1 MFKLPILEWKV
12 LSNCRTSALLMKQS
26 YTAVTLTMA
35 FGIMLIAVGPLGS
48 VLAQTNTTANGA
60 GNATGGG
67 ASGNATGGG
76 ASGNATGGGA
86 SGNATGGGASG
97 NATGGGAS
105 GNVTGGATTASEIE
119 NLTQGNT
126 EALTNN
132 TEVTDKATGLAD
144 LQKEQTSTDPNM
156 TTPSG

>member
-1 MFKLPILEWKV
+1 
-12 LSNCRTSALLMKQS
+12 MKQS
-26 YTAVTLTMA
+26 CTVVTLTMA
-35 FGIMLIAVGPLGS
+35 FGIMLIAIGPLGS
-48 VLAQTNTTANGA
+48 VLAQTNTTAN
-60 GNATGGG
+60 G

-86 SGNATGGGASG
+86 SGNVTGGGASG

-119 NLTQGNT
+119 NLTKGNT

>member
-1 MFKLPILEWKV
+1 
-12 LSNCRTSALLMKQS
+12 MKQS
-26 YTAVTLTMA
+26 YTLVTLAMA
-35 FGIMLIAVGPLGS
+35 FGIMLIAVGPHGS
-48 VLAQTNTTANGA
+48 VFAQTNTTANGA
-60 GNATGGG
+60 GNATGG
-67 ASGNATGGG
+67 TG
-76 ASGNATGGGA
+76 
-86 SGNATGGGASG
+86 
-97 NATGGGAS
+97 

-119 NLTQGNT
+119 NLTQGTT

>member
-1 MFKLPILEWKV
+1 
-12 LSNCRTSALLMKQS
+12 MKQS
-26 YTAVTLTMA
+26 CTVVTLTMA

-48 VLAQTNTTANGA
+48 VLAQTNTTAN
-60 GNATGGG
+60 
-67 ASGNATGGG
+67 
-76 ASGNATGGGA
+76 GA

-119 NLTQGNT
+119 NLTKGNT

>member
-1 MFKLPILEWKV
+1 
-12 LSNCRTSALLMKQS
+12 MKQS
-26 YTAVTLTMA
+26 YTLVTLAMA
-35 FGIMLIAVGPLGS
+35 FGIMLIAIGPHGS
-48 VLAQTNTTANGA
+48 IFAQTNTTANGA
-60 GNATGGG
+60 GNATGG
-67 ASGNATGGG
+67 TG
-76 ASGNATGGGA
+76 
-86 SGNATGGGASG
+86 
-97 NATGGGAS
+97 

-119 NLTQGNT
+119 NLTQGTT

>member
-1 MFKLPILEWKV
+1 
-12 LSNCRTSALLMKQS
+12 MKQS
-26 YTAVTLTMA
+26 CTVVTLTMA

-48 VLAQTNTTANGA
+48 VLAQTNTTAN
-60 GNATGGG
+60 
-67 ASGNATGGG
+67 G

-119 NLTQGNT
+119 NLTKGNT

-132 TEVTDKATGLAD
+132 TEVTDKATGLVD
-144 LQKEQTSTDPNM
+144 LQKEQTGTDPNM
-156 TTPSG
+156 TAPSG

>member
-1 MFKLPILEWKV
+1 
-12 LSNCRTSALLMKQS
+12 MKQS
-26 YTAVTLTMA
+26 CTVVTLTMA
-35 FGIMLIAVGPLGS
+35 FGIMLIAIGPLGS
-48 VLAQTNTTANGA
+48 VLAQTNTTAN
-60 GNATGGG
+60 
-67 ASGNATGGG
+67 G

-119 NLTQGNT
+119 NLTKGNT

-156 TTPSG
+156 TAPSG

>member
-1 MFKLPILEWKV
+1 MNPFFLCREGIFKLHILEWKV
-12 LSNCRTSALLMKQS
+12 LSNCRRSALLMKQS
-26 YTAVTLTMA
+26 YTVVTLAMA
-35 FGIMLIAVGPLGS
+35 LGIMLIAVGPLGS
-48 VLAQTNTTANGA
+48 VFAQTNTTANGA
-60 GNATGGG
+60 GNATGG
-67 ASGNATGGG
+67 TG
-76 ASGNATGGGA
+76 
-86 SGNATGGGASG
+86 
-97 NATGGGAS
+97 

-132 TEVTDKATGLAD
+132 TEVTDEATGLAD

>member
-1 MFKLPILEWKV
+1 
-12 LSNCRTSALLMKQS
+12 MKQS
-26 YTAVTLTMA
+26 YTVVTLAMA
-35 FGIMLIAVGPLGS
+35 LGIMLIAVGPLGS
-48 VLAQTNTTANGA
+48 VFAQTNTTANGA
-60 GNATGGG
+60 GNATGGTG
-67 ASGNATGGG
+67 GNATGG
-76 ASGNATGGGA
+76 TG
-86 SGNATGGGASG
+86 
-97 NATGGGAS
+97 

>member
-1 MFKLPILEWKV
+1 V

-26 YTAVTLTMA
+26 YTVVTLAMA
-35 FGIMLIAVGPLGS
+35 LGIMLIAVGPLGS
-48 VLAQTNTTANGA
+48 VFAQTNTTANGA
-60 GNATGGG
+60 G
-67 ASGNATGGG
+67 GNATGGG
-76 ASGNATGGGA
+76 AGGNATGGGA
-86 SGNATGGGASG
+86 G
-97 NATGGGAS
+97 

>member
-1 MFKLPILEWKV
+1 
-12 LSNCRTSALLMKQS
+12 MKQS
-26 YTAVTLTMA
+26 CIVITLTMA
-35 FGIMLIAVGPLGS
+35 FSIMLIAVGPLGS
-48 VLAQTNTTANGA
+48 VSAQQQQSTPFDAVANTTGGGA
-60 GNATGGG
+60 GGNATGGG
-67 ASGNATGGG
+67 AGGNATGGG
-76 ASGNATGGGA
+76 AG
-86 SGNATGGGASG
+86 
-97 NATGGGAS
+97 

-132 TEVTDKATGLAD
+132 TEVTDEATGLAD

>member
-86 SGNATGGGASG
+86 SGN
-97 NATGGGAS
+97 
-105 GNVTGGATTASEIE
+105 VTGGATTASEIE

>member
-1 MFKLPILEWKV
+1 
-12 LSNCRTSALLMKQS
+12 MKQS
-26 YTAVTLTMA
+26 CTVVTLTMA
-35 FGIMLIAVGPLGS
+35 FGIMLIAIGPLGS
-48 VLAQTNTTANGA
+48 VLAQTNTTAN
-60 GNATGGG
+60 G

-119 NLTQGNT
+119 NLTKGNT

>member
-1 MFKLPILEWKV
+1 M

-26 YTAVTLTMA
+26 YTVVTLTMA

-60 GNATGGG
+60 G
-67 ASGNATGGG
+67 
-76 ASGNATGGGA
+76 
-86 SGNATGGGASG
+86 
-97 NATGGGAS
+97 

-119 NLTQGNT
+119 NLTQGNI
-126 EALTNN
+126 EGLTND
-132 TEVTDKATGLAD
+132 TEVTDEATGLAD

-156 TTPSG
+156 TIPSG

>member
-1 MFKLPILEWKV
+1 
-12 LSNCRTSALLMKQS
+12 MKQS
-26 YTAVTLTMA
+26 YTVVTLTMA
-35 FGIMLIAVGPLGS
+35 FGIILIAIGPLGS

-97 NATGGGAS
+97 N
-105 GNVTGGATTASEIE
+105 VTGGATTASEIE
-119 NLTQGNT
+119 NLTQDNPQ
-126 EALTNN
+126 ALTNN
-132 TEVTDKATGLAD
+132 TEVTDQATGLAD

>member
-1 MFKLPILEWKV
+1 
-12 LSNCRTSALLMKQS
+12 MKQS
-26 YTAVTLTMA
+26 CKVVTLTMA

-60 GNATGGG
+60 
-67 ASGNATGGG
+67 
-76 ASGNATGGGA
+76 
-86 SGNATGGGASG
+86 SG

-119 NLTQGNT
+119 NLTKGNT

>member
-1 MFKLPILEWKV
+1 
-12 LSNCRTSALLMKQS
+12 MKQS
-26 YTAVTLTMA
+26 CTVVTLTMA

-48 VLAQTNTTANGA
+48 VLAQTNTTAN
-60 GNATGGG
+60 G

-119 NLTQGNT
+119 NLTKGNT

>member
-1 MFKLPILEWKV
+1 MNPFFLCREGIFNLHILEWKV
-12 LSNCRTSALLMKQS
+12 LSNCRRSALLMKQS
-26 YTAVTLTMA
+26 YTVVTLAMA

-48 VLAQTNTTANGA
+48 VFAQTNTTANGA
-60 GNATGGG
+60 GNATGGTG
-67 ASGNATGGG
+67 GNATGGTG
-76 ASGNATGGGA
+76 GNATGG
-86 SGNATGGGASG
+86 TG
-97 NATGGGAS
+97 

>member
-1 MFKLPILEWKV
+1 
-12 LSNCRTSALLMKQS
+12 MKQS
-26 YTAVTLTMA
+26 CTVVTLTMA

-60 GNATGGG
+60 
-67 ASGNATGGG
+67 
-76 ASGNATGGGA
+76 
-86 SGNATGGGASG
+86 SG

-119 NLTQGNT
+119 NLTKGNT

-156 TTPSG
+156 TAPSG